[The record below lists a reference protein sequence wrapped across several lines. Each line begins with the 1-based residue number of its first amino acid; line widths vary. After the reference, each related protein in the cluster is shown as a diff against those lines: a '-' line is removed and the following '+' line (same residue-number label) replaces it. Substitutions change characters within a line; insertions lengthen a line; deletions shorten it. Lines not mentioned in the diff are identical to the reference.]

1 MSCITYYTQFTQNDP
16 PVRQQNFQGGLDETI
31 TSQPCN
37 TWICDNTAS
46 EHECLGIK
54 YDLFEPTDIPT
65 PAPFLIGSV
74 KSGRY
79 MTLEEWKDAWSTN
92 NCKALFQNMVQGYGT
107 TNNSSFSPLGFQYVQ
122 EDMAF
127 IFSRFFNHDPDTAF
141 SVSGGSP
148 PKRLTGKQSN
158 IPLVPPQQGIPIQ
171 YCLNPLLT
179 PLGQPIYPCIYDNTW
194 IGASYNLTT
203 PGNQGYDTFLATLL
217 DTCKSIPGACN
228 LAQISMCDSCSRE
241 EIFANKAVQTFCGC
255 VAPSPGEN
263 DFYNSSLKN
272 FDPTC
277 DPICNKGFT
286 IKNVD
291 SATGLIKQCNAN
303 VCVIDNVAIS
313 SIETEGASPTFT
325 QVCPAC
331 ADGSG
336 NCICIINATFETT
349 ISGILGSDGQSINT
363 PAKFTQVCPNSQCYI
378 NNALTG
384 ELEQVACADSV
395 SKKLLEKSGLAGP
408 PIVFPT
414 WVIFVFVALLIIAI
428 LVIFAYKHQ
437 SENVQVYEYV
447 SGRTYYE
454 V

>member
-16 PVRQQNFQGGLDETI
+16 PVRQQNLQGGLDETI

-37 TWICDNTAS
+37 TWICNNTAN
-46 EHECLGIK
+46 ENECLGIK
-54 YDLFEPTDIPT
+54 YTLYTSSDAPV
-65 PAPFLIGSV
+65 PALVGSV

-79 MTLEEWKDAWSTN
+79 MTLEEWKDVWTGGV
-92 NCKALFQNMVQGYGT
+92 CKSLFQDMIQGYGT

-127 IFSRFFNHDPDTAF
+127 IFSRYFNHDPDTAL
-141 SVSGGSP
+141 SVSGTD
-148 PKRLTGKQSN
+148 KRLTGKQSN
-158 IPLVPPQQGIPIQ
+158 IPLVPPQSTIPPIQ
-171 YCLNPLLT
+171 YCLNSLLT
-179 PLGQPIYPCIYDNTW
+179 PVGQPVYPCIYDNTW

-203 PGNQGYDTFLATLL
+203 PGSQGYDDFLATLL

-228 LAQISMCDSCSRE
+228 LAQISMCDNCSPE

-384 ELEQVACADSV
+384 TLEQVECADSI

-408 PIVFPT
+408 PIIFPT

>member
-1 MSCITYYTQFTQNDP
+1 MSCITYYTQFTQDDP
-16 PVRQQNFQGGLDETI
+16 PVRQQNFQGGLDQTI

-37 TWICDNTAS
+37 TWICNNTAN

-54 YDLFEPTDIPT
+54 YDLFAATDIP
-65 PAPFLIGSV
+65 PPNPFLIGSV

-79 MTLEEWKDAWSTN
+79 MTLEEWKDKWSN
-92 NCKALFQNMVQGYGT
+92 GVCKTLFQDMIQGYGT

-127 IFSRFFNHDPDTAF
+127 IFSRYFNHDPDTQL
-141 SVSGGSP
+141 SITGGFP
-148 PKRLTGKQSN
+148 PKRITGKQSN
-158 IPLVPPQQGIPIQ
+158 IPLVPI
-171 YCLNPLLT
+171 
-179 PLGQPIYPCIYDNTW
+179 QPIYPYIYDNTW
-194 IGASYNLTT
+194 IGTNYNLTT
-203 PGNQGYDTFLATLL
+203 PGNQGYDEFLATLL

-228 LAQISMCDSCSRE
+228 LPQISMCDKCSRE

-291 SATGLIKQCNAN
+291 SATGLLKQCNAN
-303 VCVIDNVAIS
+303 VCVIDNVAIN
-313 SIETEGASPTFT
+313 SIDTEGASPTFT

-336 NCICIINATFETT
+336 NCICIINATFDTT
-349 ISGILGSDGQSINT
+349 ISGMLGADGQSINT
-363 PAKFTQVCPNSQCYI
+363 PAKFTQICPNSQCYI

-384 ELEQVACADSV
+384 TLEQVPCADSV
-395 SKKLLEKSGLAGP
+395 SKKLLAKSGLAGP
-408 PIVFPT
+408 PIKFPT
-414 WVIFVFVALLIIAI
+414 WIIFAFIAI
-428 LVIFAYKHQ
+428 LIIVILIIFAYKHQ

>member
-16 PVRQQNFQGGLDETI
+16 PVRQQNLQGGLDETI

-37 TWICDNTAS
+37 TWICDNTAN

-54 YDLFEPTDIPT
+54 YELYTSLDAPN
-65 PAPFLIGSV
+65 PALVGSV
-74 KSGRY
+74 KSGKY

-92 NCKALFQNMVQGYGT
+92 NCKALFQNMTQGYGT
-107 TNNSSFSPLGFQYVQ
+107 TNNNSFSPLGFQYVQ
-122 EDMAF
+122 EDIAF
-127 IFSRFFNHDPDTAF
+127 IFSRFFNHDSDTQL
-141 SVSGGSP
+141 SITSDN
-148 PKRLTGKQSN
+148 KRLTGKQSN
-158 IPLVPPQQGIPIQ
+158 IPLVPTA
-171 YCLNPLLT
+171 L
-179 PLGQPIYPCIYDNTW
+179 QPVYPYIYDNTW

-203 PGNQGYDTFLATLL
+203 PGSQGYDEFLVTLL

-228 LAQISMCDSCSRE
+228 LAQISMCDSCSRQ

-408 PIVFPT
+408 PIIFPT
-414 WVIFVFVALLIIAI
+414 WIIFVFVALLIIAI

-437 SENVQVYEYV
+437 SENIQVYEYV